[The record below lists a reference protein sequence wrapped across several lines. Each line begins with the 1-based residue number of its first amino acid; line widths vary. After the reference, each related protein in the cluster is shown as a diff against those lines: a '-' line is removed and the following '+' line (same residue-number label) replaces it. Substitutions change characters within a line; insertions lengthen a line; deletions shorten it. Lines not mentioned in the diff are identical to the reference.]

1 MLKNHPQYSI
11 INRKLVECWTYLLGR
26 ILADEQ
32 PIRKRIIDGEFGK
45 RALFCDLIF
54 LSVEFGGEIEGE
66 SSIRFDDF
74 TMFSQYFVSR
84 TGHGFLSICRVCI
97 PSELVRF
104 RGDLGGLFC
113 CRSRFASFQFRS
125 CNGIQHVLMGATK
138 PKNGAADCRRNTT
151 ETLLRQ
157 TNHFLRE
164 TENLLRQTDN
174 FLRETENHSNVTENL
189 LRQTDNFLRESEN
202 HSNVMSKQDDYENYE
217 NDLQTNHLLRGSTI
231 DIDKEYIFVTTDG
244 DNTTNVFAKIVPGS
258 ECENDT
264 DINHANLQADSKSEL
279 IECMKN
285 HRHSLLCLKYQS
297 KKNRDRELLEYH

>member
-1 MLKNHPQYSI
+1 MSVLKNHLEYSI

-104 RGDLGGLFC
+104 LGDLGFVEAGLHHF
-113 CRSRFASFQFRS
+113 SFAHAMASSTFSWERR
-125 CNGIQHVLMGATK
+125 N
-138 PKNGAADCRRNTT
+138 PADCRRNTT
-151 ETLLRQ
+151 ET
-157 TNHFLRE
+157 NHFLRE
-164 TENLLRQTDN
+164 TENHSNVTETLLRQTEN

-202 HSNVMSKQDDYENYE
+202 HSNVMSKQDDYENFE